1 VHSWRQILQ
10 NVLKT
15 RKEIK
20 MTTSSNILECKSFIR
35 NFILNRNINELV
47 EAIDELLNNNSSE
60 ILTLIN
66 QSLSEP
72 DTLSLLIKRI
82 IDSPLMF
89 AKTLDQSYYHENGFH
104 KIVLLSGKQFKLR
117 LHHFGVSSKIPMEN
131 IHDHR
136 WAFASTI
143 LSGTLEMDM
152 FEQSQYVIDENKL
165 IHYVYNSDKSTGSY
179 STDKIGM
186 VSLNKIETR
195 FYEVGETYLMLPD
208 ELHRIKNQ
216 EGQESLTLIL
226 TGKPENNTCNLY
238 ALREIEDEEK
248 NTVKYEALYLKK
260 MLEENIEK
268 IFPQKN

>member
-1 VHSWRQILQ
+1 MATI
-10 NVLKT
+10 T
-15 RKEIK
+15 
-20 MTTSSNILECKSFIR
+20 NILESKSFMR
-35 NFILNRNINELV
+35 NSILNNNINGLV
-47 EAIDELLNNNSSE
+47 ETIDELLNNNSSE

-66 QSLSEP
+66 QSLSQP

-82 IDSPLMF
+82 IDSPLLF
-89 AKTLDQSYYHENGFH
+89 AKMLDESYYHENGFH
-104 KIVLLSGKQFKLR
+104 KIVLLSGKNFKLR

-152 FEQSQYVIDENKL
+152 FEQSQLVSDENKL
-165 IHYVYNSDKSTGSY
+165 IHYVYNSDKSAGSY

-186 VSLNKIETR
+186 VSIHKIESR
-195 FYEVGETYLMLPD
+195 FYEAGETYLMLPQ

-226 TGKPENNTCNLY
+226 TGKPENNTCNLF
-238 ALREIEDEEK
+238 ALREINDEEK
-248 NTVKYEALYLKK
+248 NTVKYESLELIK
-260 MLEENIEK
+260 MLEKNIEI

>member
-1 VHSWRQILQ
+1 
-10 NVLKT
+10 LKT

-20 MTTSSNILECKSFIR
+20 KMATTTNILECKSFIR
-35 NFILNRNINELV
+35 NSILNNNISGLV
-47 EAIDELLNNNSSE
+47 ETIDELLNNNSSE
-60 ILTLIN
+60 VLTLIN
-66 QSLSEP
+66 QSVSQP
-72 DTLSLLIKRI
+72 DILSLLIKRI

-89 AKTLDQSYYHENGFH
+89 EKMLDESYYHENGFH
-104 KIVLLSGKQFKLR
+104 KIVLLSGKNFKLR

-152 FEQSQYVIDENKL
+152 FKQSQLVGDENKL

-186 VSLNKIETR
+186 VSLNKIESR
-195 FYEVGETYLMLPD
+195 FYEAGETYLMLPQ

-226 TGKPENNTCNLY
+226 TGKPENNTCNLF
-238 ALREIEDEEK
+238 ALREINDEEK
-248 NTVKYEALYLKK
+248 NTVKYEASELIK
-260 MLEENIEK
+260 MLEKNIEK

>member
-1 VHSWRQILQ
+1 LFN
-10 NVLKT
+10 NV
-15 RKEIK
+15 
-20 MTTSSNILECKSFIR
+20 S
-35 NFILNRNINELV
+35 
-47 EAIDELLNNNSSE
+47 DY
-60 ILTLIN
+60 
-66 QSLSEP
+66 
-72 DTLSLLIKRI
+72 
-82 IDSPLMF
+82 
-89 AKTLDQSYYHENGFH
+89 SYYHENGFH
-104 KIVLLSGKQFKLR
+104 KIVLLSGKYFKLR

-152 FEQSQYVIDENKL
+152 FEQCQDVIDENKL

-195 FYEVGETYLMLPD
+195 FYEAGETYLMLPD

-226 TGKPENNTCNLY
+226 TGKPENSTCNLY
-238 ALREIEDEEK
+238 ALREINEEEK
-248 NTVKYEALYLKK
+248 NTVKYKKAELIK
-260 MLEENIEK
+260 MLDEITEK
-268 IFPQKN
+268 IYPQKN

>member
-1 VHSWRQILQ
+1 MATI
-10 NVLKT
+10 T
-15 RKEIK
+15 
-20 MTTSSNILECKSFIR
+20 NILESKSFIR
-35 NFILNRNINELV
+35 NSILNNKINVLV
-47 EAIDELLNNNSSE
+47 ETIDELLNNNSSE

-66 QSLSEP
+66 QSLSQP

-82 IDSPLMF
+82 IDSPLLF
-89 AKTLDQSYYHENGFH
+89 AKMLDESYYHENGFH
-104 KIVLLSGKQFKLR
+104 KIVLLSGKNFKLR
-117 LHHFGVSSKIPMEN
+117 LHHFGVTSKIPMEN

-152 FEQSQYVIDENKL
+152 FEQSQLVSDENNL

-186 VSLNKIETR
+186 VSLNKIETS
-195 FYEVGETYLMLPD
+195 FYEAGETYLMLPQ

-226 TGKPENNTCNLY
+226 TGKPENNTCNLF
-238 ALREIEDEEK
+238 ALREINDEEK
-248 NTVKYEALYLKK
+248 NTVKYEAPDLIK
-260 MLEENIEK
+260 MLEKNIEK
-268 IFPQKN
+268 IFPEKY

>member
-1 VHSWRQILQ
+1 MF
-10 NVLKT
+10 
-15 RKEIK
+15 EK
-20 MTTSSNILECKSFIR
+20 ML
-35 NFILNRNINELV
+35 
-47 EAIDELLNNNSSE
+47 DE
-60 ILTLIN
+60 
-66 QSLSEP
+66 
-72 DTLSLLIKRI
+72 
-82 IDSPLMF
+82 
-89 AKTLDQSYYHENGFH
+89 SYYHENGFH
-104 KIVLLSGKQFKLR
+104 KIVLLSGKNFKLR

-152 FEQSQYVIDENKL
+152 FKLSQIVRDENKL

-186 VSLNKIETR
+186 VSLNKIESR
-195 FYEVGETYLMLPD
+195 FYEAGETYLMLPQ

-226 TGKPENNTCNLY
+226 TGKPENNTCNLF
-238 ALREIEDEEK
+238 ALREINDEEK
-248 NTVKYEALYLKK
+248 NTVKYEASELIK
-260 MLEENIEK
+260 MLEKNIEK